1 MRFADERSAR
11 RKNNQDFYALDDAI
25 IRISPGHAS
34 VPVCGATRRP
44 GREQPGG
51 HRTLRW

>member
-11 RKNNQDFYALDDAI
+11 GKNNQDFYALDDAI

-34 VPVCGATRRP
+34 APVCGATRRP
-44 GREQPGG
+44 DRARPGG
-51 HRTLRW
+51 DWKLRW

>member
-11 RKNNQDFYALDDAI
+11 GKSNQDFYALDDGI
-25 IRISPGHAS
+25 IRISRGCAS

-44 GREQPGG
+44 GRDRPGKY
-51 HRTLRW
+51 LKLQW